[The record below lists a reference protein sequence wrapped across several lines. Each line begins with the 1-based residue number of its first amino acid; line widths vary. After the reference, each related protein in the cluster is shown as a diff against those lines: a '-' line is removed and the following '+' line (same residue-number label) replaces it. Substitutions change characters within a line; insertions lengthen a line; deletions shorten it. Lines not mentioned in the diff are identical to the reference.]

1 MQGNFFI
8 SAMRTLV
15 PLGVGLVLSLTG
27 RLGIPVDS
35 EQAALVVLGILAAV
49 YYLAFRGLEWLA
61 ERMRWRPLRL
71 LAGVLLGWA
80 RPPSYGGG
88 DLPAVSPEALAE
100 VRRRTLGE
108 GDAR

>member
-35 EQAALVVLGILAAV
+35 EQAALVVLVILAGA
-49 YYLAFRGLEWLA
+49 YYLLLRGLEWLA
-61 ERMRWRPLRL
+61 DRLAWRPLRL
-71 LAGVLLGWA
+71 AAGVLLGWA
-80 RPPSYGGG
+80 QPPSYGTG
-88 DLPAVSPEALAE
+88 DLPHISPEELAAL
-100 VRRRTLGE
+100 RRRTLGE